1 MQIGYGIIWWC
12 GLPLLSPLL
21 LCPVDSLSL
30 QSHTASGIH
39 PTHAAA
45 SYAATAAPIFM
56 GAPLCILPLSVFRS
70 LYAPP
75 EEYNLYLIGCERGA
89 FRVWQARNLE
99 QNATVLSLGSDIL
112 PSAIQPLSPIGN
124 EVDRSSLQT
133 TKLEREREV
142 VCSFLFVSTI
152 RFYPVT
158 ELAKKMLA
166 RIFRQVE
173 AEVVSNSRNRIN

>member
-1 MQIGYGIIWWC
+1 MQIGYGIRWWC

-21 LCPVDSLSL
+21 LYPVDSLSL
-30 QSHTASGIH
+30 QLHTASGIH
-39 PTHAAA
+39 PTHTAA
-45 SYAATAAPIFM
+45 SYVATAAPIFM

-152 RFYPVT
+152 RFYPLT
-158 ELAKKMLA
+158 ELAKKMVA
-166 RIFRQVE
+166 RIFQ
-173 AEVVSNSRNRIN
+173 AS